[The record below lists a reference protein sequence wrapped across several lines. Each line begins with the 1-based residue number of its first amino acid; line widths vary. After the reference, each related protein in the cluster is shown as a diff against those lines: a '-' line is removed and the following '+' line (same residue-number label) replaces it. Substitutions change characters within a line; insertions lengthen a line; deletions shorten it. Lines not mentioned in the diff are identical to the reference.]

1 MKILIITNKL
11 KTATIISNFITLNI
25 HSDISILIANNIESA
40 KLIFIEHNINL
51 IIWENDIFNLNF
63 YKNSL
68 YFIPLII
75 VNDFYNNNA
84 ITLKN
89 FKYVSLDN
97 LTDLQ
102 YLLDKYI
109 SVSKTLDNTK
119 QKILKELV
127 YIGFNIKHNGTKYI
141 MESILFFKFYYKANT
156 VKDIYSIIAQK
167 YNTTSN
173 NIKSNIIK
181 SINYMYCESEFSK
194 LQTYF
199 SLVEDKKPTPKQIIL
214 TVLKNI

>member
-25 HSDISILIANNIESA
+25 HSDISILLANDIEAA
-40 KLIFIEHNINL
+40 KLIFTEHNVNL

-68 YFIPLII
+68 SFIPVII
-75 VNDFYNNNA
+75 VNDFYNYNA
-84 ITLKN
+84 IALKN

-102 YLLDKYI
+102 YLLNKYI
-109 SVSKTLDNTK
+109 SVSNTLDNTK

-127 YIGFNIKHNGTKYI
+127 YIGFNLKHNGTKYI
-141 MESILFFKFYYKANT
+141 TETILYIKFYYKTNT
-156 VKDIYSIIAQK
+156 IKDVYSIIARK
-167 YNTTSN
+167 YKTTSN
-173 NIKSNIIK
+173 NIKSNILK
-181 SINYMYCESEFSK
+181 SINYMYCENEFSK
-194 LQTYF
+194 IKTYF
-199 SLVEDKKPTPKQIIL
+199 SLLEDKKPTPKQIIL

>member
-25 HSDISILIANNIESA
+25 HNNISILIANDIESA

-51 IIWENDIFNLNF
+51 IIWENDIFNINF
-63 YKNSL
+63 YKNNLS
-68 YFIPLII
+68 FIPVII
-75 VNDFYNNNA
+75 VKDFYNHNA

-89 FKYVSLDN
+89 IKYISLDN

-102 YLLDKYI
+102 YLLNKYI
-109 SVSKTLDNTK
+109 SASNILDNTK
-119 QKILKELV
+119 QKILKELI
-127 YIGFNIKHNGTKYI
+127 YIGFNIKHKGTKYI
-141 MESILFFKFYYKANT
+141 AESILMLKFYYKANT
-156 VKDIYSIIAQK
+156 IKDIYSIIARK

-173 NIKSNIIK
+173 NIKSNILK
-181 SINYMYCESEFSK
+181 SINYMYCENEFSK
-194 LQTYF
+194 IETYF